1 MGWNDLYERYLE
13 NQRGVRRLSRH
24 TIESYSRDLL
34 SFITFVE
41 KEKVGPN
48 RITMHILDQ
57 FVHFLSPK
65 KHSTRSIARMISSVR
80 SFLKFLMKEK
90 LIPELKLQP
99 VKLSFSKPLPKALP
113 LQKLIEML
121 ALPDLN
127 TAKGKRDRAILEL
140 FYSSGLRVSELTEL
154 VSTDVN
160 LQEAWVRVLGKGDK
174 VRMVPVGAMAI
185 QTIQDYITNGREKLT
200 RKKNL
205 RHLFVS
211 SQCRK
216 MTRQT
221 VWHMIKTYA
230 LQVGISAKTSPHTLR
245 HSFATHL
252 LEGGADLRSLQ
263 AMLGHASVS
272 TTQMY
277 THVSKKHLHATI
289 KKFHPRG

>member
-1 MGWNDLYERYLE
+1 
-13 NQRGVRRLSRH
+13 
-24 TIESYSRDLL
+24 
-34 SFITFVE
+34 
-41 KEKVGPN
+41 
-48 RITMHILDQ
+48 
-57 FVHFLSPK
+57 
-65 KHSTRSIARMISSVR
+65 MISSVR

-90 LIPELKLQP
+90 LITELKLQP

-121 ALPDLN
+121 ALPDIN
-127 TAKGKRDRAILEL
+127 TPKGKRDRAILEL